1 MKMNK
6 TQFIEL
12 INATS
17 FDQDTKNLF
26 ITSYSLGYS
35 QGTIDQMEK
44 AIQIVAST
52 KFREGQNVNI

>member
-26 ITSYSLGYS
+26 ITSYSLGYC
-35 QGTIDQMEK
+35 QGKFDQMET
-44 AIQIVAST
+44 AIEILT
-52 KFREGQNVNI
+52 KQQFKGNSNVNI

>member
-1 MKMNK
+1 MNK
-6 TQFIEL
+6 TQFIDL

-35 QGTIDQMEK
+35 QGKFDQMEA
-44 AIQIVAST
+44 AIEILT
-52 KFREGQNVNI
+52 KQRSRGNENVII